1 MSEKS
6 KNGTP
11 AVGRKWPLYVFVA
24 ACLLSLP
31 AYALGGNPSEWKL
44 RVTIEKAGILSEPD
58 IKGRVVAFVAR
69 GTILESY
76 EKAGDWF
83 RVILWPDASGF
94 IAVGY
99 ILSKNVDVLEE
110 KPSTE
115 SDFWKEEAVFFRGIG
130 LTLKLAGG
138 LDYFSGGDI
147 TKGTRGMYDS
157 AAETLAA
164 MGYVVNKRPEFFHS
178 GYDLSGDLIYDFSDR
193 LGLGLGMSL
202 VRFSETNTAN
212 DFSAPGVLV
221 ADLKSKPDINILQI
235 RLGLFYRIPFYR
247 ALSIVLNGGP
257 ALYLTDYSYGLTST
271 ISGAWRDNVNQS
283 ASAKTI
289 GFYGGFE
296 LEAKISP
303 KAALFL
309 ECQGKYAR
317 ISGLKGSEIRTIWE
331 NGQTTEVDTTGTL
344 YDIEGGAHPK
354 LSFLNEAPSGSGNA
368 RPAVFDFSG
377 VCVRAGFKIRF

>member
-6 KNGTP
+6 KKETP
-11 AVGRKWPLYVFVA
+11 AVGRKWPLCVFVA

-58 IKGRVVAFVAR
+58 IKGRIVAFVAR

-99 ILSKNVDVLEE
+99 ILSKNVDVLEHN
-110 KPSTE
+110 PSTE
-115 SDFWKEEAVFFRGIG
+115 FDFWKEEAVYFRGIG
-130 LTLKLAGG
+130 LTFKFAGG

-157 AAETLAA
+157 AAETLSA
-164 MGYVVNKRPEFFHS
+164 MGYIAQKNLEFFSS
-178 GYDLSGDLIYDFSDR
+178 GYDLSADAIYDFSDR

-202 VRFSETNTAN
+202 IRFSETNTAN
-212 DFSAPGVLV
+212 DFSAPGVLA
-221 ADLKSKPDINILQI
+221 ADLQSKPDINIVQI
-235 RLGLFYRIPFYR
+235 RLGLYYRILFYRL
-247 ALSIVLNGGP
+247 LSIVLNGGP
-257 ALYLTDYSYGLTST
+257 SLYLTEYSYGMTST
-271 ISGAWRDNVNQS
+271 IAGLWRDKVNQS
-283 ASAKTI
+283 ANATTI

-296 LEAKISP
+296 LEARISP

-317 ISGLKGSEIRTIWE
+317 ISGLKGTEIRELWE
-331 NGQTTEVDTTGTL
+331 NGLTTDVNTTGTL
-344 YDIEGGAHPK
+344 YYIEGGAHPK
-354 LSFLNEAPSGSGNA
+354 LSFLNAAPSGSGNA
-368 RPAVFDFSG
+368 RQAVFDFSG